1 MLVGQN
7 DPQSLEGVHVLVI
20 DFDAD
25 VRQLVRVILDPLGA
39 LVTTTT
45 AAGAAETTI
54 VADVIV
60 CDLELV
66 EATGHVF
73 LAGLR
78 RKHHHRGR
86 SASALAF
93 VTGGH
98 PPTHAR
104 MRAAGFERYIMKPIQ
119 PDELRRAVWE
129 LSIGRR
135 S

>member
-7 DPQSLEGVHVLVI
+7 DPPRLEGVHVLVI

-25 VRQLVRVILDPLGA
+25 VRDLVRMVLEPLGA
-39 LVTTTT
+39 LVTTAT

-54 VADVIV
+54 VADVIL

-73 LAGLR
+73 LATLR
-78 RKHHHRGR
+78 RKHQPRGR
-86 SASALAF
+86 PAPALAV

-98 PPTHAR
+98 PPADVR
-104 MRAAGFERYIMKPIQ
+104 VRAAGFQGYIMKPVQ
-119 PDELRRAVWE
+119 PHELRRAVWE
-129 LSIGRR
+129 LVPR
-135 S
+135 

>member
-7 DPQSLEGVHVLVI
+7 DRQGLEGIHVLVI
-20 DFDAD
+20 DFDSD
-25 VRQLVRVILDPLGA
+25 VRELVRRVLEPLGA

-54 VADVIV
+54 VADVIL

-78 RKHHHRGR
+78 AKHHHRGR
-86 SASALAF
+86 PAPALAF
-93 VTGGH
+93 VTGGS
-98 PPTHAR
+98 PTDAR
-104 MRAAGFERYIMKPIQ
+104 VRAAGFQRYILKPID
-119 PDELRRAVWE
+119 PDALRRAVWQ
-129 LSIGRR
+129 LTAR
-135 S
+135 

>member
-7 DPQSLEGVHVLVI
+7 DPPRLDGVHVLVI

-25 VRQLVRVILDPLGA
+25 VRDLVRMVLEPLGA
-39 LVTTTT
+39 LVTTAT

-54 VADVIV
+54 VADVIL

-73 LAGLR
+73 LATLR
-78 RKHHHRGR
+78 RKHQPRGR
-86 SASALAF
+86 PAPAVAF

-98 PPTHAR
+98 PPADVR
-104 MRAAGFERYIMKPIQ
+104 VRAAGFQGYIMKPVQ
-119 PDELRRAVWE
+119 PHELRRAVWE
-129 LSIGRR
+129 LVPR
-135 S
+135 